1 MVSKENARTLWLW
14 KGDAELAE
22 VKSDIHKLKLNM
34 QRYAN
39 RLASGKGD
47 TRREANRLHIL
58 SGALVEK
65 MRQLETVLSVKEMAE
80 L

>member
-1 MVSKENARTLWLW
+1 MVSKENAKTLWLW
-14 KGDAELAE
+14 KGDVELAE
-22 VKSDIHKLKLNM
+22 TKAEINKLKLNIK
-34 QRYAN
+34 RYAN

-58 SGALVEK
+58 SGELARK
-65 MRQLETVLSVKEMAE
+65 MSYLQTVLGVKEIAG